1 MKQFCDFFFEF
12 MYRNIYDCINEGSF
26 TTDIRKDEVFQ
37 LYKKKDG
44 KLKNQITDQLVSSV
58 SKLY

>member
-1 MKQFCDFFFEF
+1 

-37 LYKKKDG
+37 IYKKKME
-44 KLKNQITDQLVSSV
+44 N
-58 SKLY
+58 